1 MLGCNDDVFS
11 ERVKLA
17 LEGRAVK
24 QDSENDVVDT
34 NYNLETNYD
43 IYHED
48 PVSRLKEGI
57 KVPSSWM
64 GENMDNLGDGKE
76 ETFDSSGEV
85 DENSSDSDEEF
96 LSKYCV

>member
-11 ERVKLA
+11 ERVKSA

-24 QDSENDVVDT
+24 QESEDDVVDT

-43 IYHED
+43 IYHEN
-48 PVSRLKEGI
+48 PVSGLKEGI

-64 GENMDNLGDGKE
+64 GENLDKLGDGE
-76 ETFDSSGEV
+76 ETFDSFGEV
-85 DENSSDSDEEF
+85 DEYSSDSDEEF
-96 LSKYCV
+96 LTKYCV